1 MMNIQELL
9 TISHRNL
16 PITIVVVNNDM
27 YSIIR
32 RRQKELFRKR
42 TIGTD
47 KNNGV
52 PTPSFK
58 KIASAF
64 GFEYD
69 FASNIVELETIIQGS
84 IDVKQKPRIIE
95 VLGREDQKY
104 VETAAAKT
112 SSGKY
117 TRRPLEDQ
125 FPFMDREVFLKEM
138 IVDPIKQ

>member
-1 MMNIQELL
+1 M
-9 TISHRNL
+9 R
-16 PITIVVVNNDM
+16 
-27 YSIIR
+27 
-32 RRQKELFRKR
+32 
-42 TIGTD
+42 G
-47 KNNGV
+47 G
-52 PTPSFK
+52 PSFK

-117 TRRPLEDQ
+117 ARRPLEDQ